1 MMNVRVQQKNPYL
14 LFNFNVLLLPLDRN
28 DPNIQSQIYK
38 IMNYKTNNDKKA
50 KQTLTPKE
58 FAEFLKVSK
67 QGSE

>member
-1 MMNVRVQQKNPYL
+1 MYDSKKKYSYVIIFSRIY
-14 LFNFNVLLLPLDRN
+14 NFEKLDRN

-58 FAEFLKVSK
+58 FADFLKVSK